1 MRGPGN
7 WLKRTRAGLLGAF
20 ACLLLG
26 AAGHAA
32 AGGRLPGAT
41 GLAGIFVVLAV
52 LCGAV
57 SALRRHR
64 FAATAL
70 MLGLVQSVLHLV
82 FHAMSG
88 GHGGHTTQSGGGH
101 MAHSAHME
109 HMSHTGHGGV
119 PTGSVAPG
127 HSMDA
132 GMTLAHTLA
141 ALGASVC
148 LIHGE
153 RLLARLSR
161 LLLSPLP
168 RPFVPATVPV
178 PPKPPTGRPDRPL
191 PPSHGVLLA
200 RTRTRRGPPPVTYA

>member
-7 WLKRTRAGLLGAF
+7 WLRRTRAGLLGAF

-70 MLGLVQSVLHLV
+70 TLGLVQSVLHLV
-82 FHAMSG
+82 FHAMTG
-88 GHGGHTTQSGGGH
+88 GHGGHTAESGGGH
-101 MAHSAHME
+101 MAHME
-109 HMSHTGHGGV
+109 HTSHAGHAEM

-132 GMTLAHTLA
+132 GMTPAHTLA

-168 RPFVPATVPV
+168 RALVPAAVPV
-178 PPKPPTGRPDRPL
+178 PPKLPTGRPDRPL

-200 RTRTRRGPPPVTYA
+200 RTRPRRGPPPVTYA